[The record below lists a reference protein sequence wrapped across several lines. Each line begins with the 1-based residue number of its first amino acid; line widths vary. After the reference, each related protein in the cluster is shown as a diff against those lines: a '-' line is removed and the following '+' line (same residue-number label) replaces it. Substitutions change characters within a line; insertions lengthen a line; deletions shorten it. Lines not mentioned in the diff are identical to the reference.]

1 MYRELDRQ
9 VTGQHEDLRAT
20 AHRFAVDVLRPAAA
34 ALDRMEADEAARA
47 GSPLW
52 DVFRRWYALG
62 HHTTGIPVEFGGV
75 GLDALSRHLVLEELG
90 WGSAGL
96 AVGLGVASLPFEF
109 VALVAG
115 MTGNQQLLDEVVT
128 PFVNDDEARFVG
140 CWAITEPS
148 HGSDALGVGTEGFT
162 RAEEA
167 GACRAVADGDE
178 WLISGEK
185 AAWVSNGS
193 IATHALLFCT
203 VEPAMGPAGGGVALV
218 ELNGP
223 GVERG
228 RPLDKLGQRDLNQG
242 AIRFE
247 GARLPAHRMLVGPE
261 AYPVMLSAVLAFAN
275 AGMGAI
281 FTGLARA
288 AFEQSLA
295 YARIRRQ
302 GGRLIA
308 DHQLIQGKLF
318 EMFSAVERSRA
329 LSRAALVHNVETF
342 PPALAYSIASK
353 VSCTQTAFAVA
364 SEAIEVFGG
373 VGLSREMPVEKLFR
387 DARASLI
394 EDGVNEFLALVGAR
408 QVLDTYSIDAA
419 S

>member
-1 MYRELDRQ
+1 MYHELNRQ
-9 VTGQHEDLRAT
+9 LTSQHEELRAA
-20 AHRFAVDVLRPAAA
+20 AHRFAVGVLRPAAT
-34 ALDRMEADEAARA
+34 ALDRMETDDVARA

-52 DVFRRWYALG
+52 EVFRRWYALG
-62 HHTTGIPVEFGGV
+62 HHAAGIPLEFGGV

-96 AVGLGVASLPFEF
+96 AVGLAVASLPFEF

-115 MTGNQQLLDEVVT
+115 MTGNKELLGEVVT
-128 PFVNDDEARFVG
+128 PFVKDDEARFVG

-148 HGSDALGVGTEGFT
+148 HGSDALGVGIEGFT
-162 RAEEA
+162 RPAEA
-167 GACRAVADGDE
+167 GTCRAVADGDE
-178 WLISGEK
+178 WVVSGEK
-185 AAWVSNGS
+185 AAWVSNGT

-203 VEPAMGPAGGGVALV
+203 VEPALGPAGGGVALV
-218 ELNGP
+218 ELDGP

-247 GARLPAHRMLVGPE
+247 GARLPAHHMLVGPE
-261 AYPVMLSAVLAFAN
+261 TYPVMLSTVLAFAN

-295 YARIRRQ
+295 YARVRRQ

-318 EMFSAVERSRA
+318 GMFSAIERARA
-329 LSRAALVHNVETF
+329 LSRAALVHNTETF

-353 VSCTQTAFAVA
+353 VTCTQTALEVA
-364 SEAIEVFGG
+364 GEAIQVFGG
-373 VGLSREMPVEKLFR
+373 MGLSRDMPLEKLFR

-408 QVLDTYSIDAA
+408 QVLDNYILDTMS
-419 S
+419 